1 MKLPKANL
9 NFTENRKKAETYN
22 DVIYDLFENFELKI
36 QIEDKLIQPGGGKY
50 FNYNEKGKNGSRYC
64 VKYKNLFYKIEYW
77 DDDPTGK
84 FTQNLTEWKNYSKI
98 DKSDKKYFSTI
109 LEHHIDSIVIGDDVV
124 YYSYIVHK
132 YDKIYNQQFK
142 KKDVEIMRNMI
153 DKYNID
159 DINVIDPHN
168 CGYRKLEN
176 KLQPFIFDIG
186 SENF

>member
-84 FTQNLTEWKNYSKI
+84 FNKVSK
-98 DKSDKKYFSTI
+98 ST
-109 LEHHIDSIVIGDDVV
+109 LA
-124 YYSYIVHK
+124 
-132 YDKIYNQQFK
+132 F
-142 KKDVEIMRNMI
+142 
-153 DKYNID
+153 
-159 DINVIDPHN
+159 
-168 CGYRKLEN
+168 
-176 KLQPFIFDIG
+176 
-186 SENF
+186 